1 LRIVLATDAWAPQ
14 VNGVV
19 RTLNELSKQLA
30 SQGHTVTPIHPGLF
44 VTVPCPGYS
53 EIRLAISTGRI
64 GAMIEAARP
73 DAIHIVTEGPIG
85 HAARRWCL
93 KRGIGFTTAYHTR
106 FPEYLAE
113 RWMAPRS
120 LTYSLLRRFH
130 APSRGVFVATPSI
143 AAALRE
149 WGFVNLRPWS
159 RGVDRDLFDPARRK
173 EDLGFER
180 PIFLAAGRVA
190 PEKNLGAFLAL
201 DLPGSKVVVG
211 DGPALPDLKRR
222 FPNAHFMGRRVN
234 GELAMI
240 YASSDVFVFPSRTD
254 TFGLVMIEALASGLP
269 VAAYPVP
276 GPNDVIGA
284 TGAGVLNED
293 LRAAALAALAI
304 PRSHCREVAKNFD
317 WANCA
322 RQFLDGLCMLGPS
335 AAARSA

>member
-19 RTLNELSKQLA
+19 RTLTELSKQLA
-30 SQGHTVTPIHPGLF
+30 KLGHLVTAIHPGLF
-44 VTVPCPGYS
+44 MTVPCPGYS
-53 EIRLAISTGRI
+53 EIRLAVSTGRI
-64 GAMIEAARP
+64 GRMIETARP

-113 RWMAPRS
+113 RWMAPRA

-130 APSRGVFVATPSI
+130 APSYGVFVATASI
-143 AAALRE
+143 AAALGD

-173 EDLGFER
+173 EDLGFRR
-180 PIFLAAGRVA
+180 PIFLSAGRVA

-211 DGPALPDLKRR
+211 DGPALGDLKRR
-222 FPNAHFMGRRVN
+222 FPDAHFLGRRVN
-234 GELAMI
+234 GELAM
-240 YASSDVFVFPSRTD
+240 
-254 TFGLVMIEALASGLP
+254 L
-269 VAAYPVP
+269 
-276 GPNDVIGA
+276 
-284 TGAGVLNED
+284 
-293 LRAAALAALAI
+293 
-304 PRSHCREVAKNFD
+304 
-317 WANCA
+317 
-322 RQFLDGLCMLGPS
+322 
-335 AAARSA
+335 